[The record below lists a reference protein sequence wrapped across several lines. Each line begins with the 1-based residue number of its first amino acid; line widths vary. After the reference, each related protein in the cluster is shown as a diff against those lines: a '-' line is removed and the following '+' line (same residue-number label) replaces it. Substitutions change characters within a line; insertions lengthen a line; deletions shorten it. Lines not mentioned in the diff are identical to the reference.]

1 MSAMAAKKRT
11 LEAVSADASERIDAY
26 SRTRRTI
33 VKFVLRGI
41 DHNRVP
47 GQARESRSLGK
58 VEKDCRNAAPKEE
71 PFGKKANQRATIGWP
86 EGRPSGSERVKG
98 WKRERSECGSE
109 SKSEKG

>member
-1 MSAMAAKKRT
+1 MRIF
-11 LEAVSADASERIDAY
+11 EA
-26 SRTRRTI
+26 RRTI
-33 VKFVLRGI
+33 VKLVLRGI

-47 GQARESRSLGK
+47 GQAR
-58 VEKDCRNAAPKEE
+58 D
-71 PFGKKANQRATIGWP
+71 RATIGWP